1 MDFEEMK
8 YCLTT
13 IKNACKETQ
22 ERKGCVSCPCGSKE
36 GDCLVTDSVPK
47 NWDVKNPDFSAKL
60 LG

>member
-1 MDFEEMK
+1 MK

-22 ERKGCVSCPCGSKE
+22 EKKGCAGCPCGSKE